1 MWEKNMYYI
10 GNDSIFFK
18 NICKLPEHATKT
30 HWSNWFRPFCQ
41 YTHEMDLLYEKDKPT
56 AILLIKGMFTKYWTR
71 RRIRS
76 LLDPTTLP
84 DTPDRSP
91 NHSNHLVRDSASL
104 DNSNYYEE
112 SDSLGRD
119 SDNFYV
125 FDITNTELNEVHIH
139 QKCQNVLQLV
149 RNREIYGNSKIRKY
163 VTYSS

>member
-10 GNDSIFFK
+10 SNDSIFFH
-18 NICKLPEHATKT
+18 NICKIPEQATKT
-30 HWSNWFRPFCQ
+30 HWTNWFRPFCQ
-41 YTHEMDLLYEKDKPT
+41 YTHEIDLLYENDKPT
-56 AILLIKGMFTKYWTR
+56 ALLLIKGMFTKYWTR

-76 LLDPTTLP
+76 LLDPRNP
-84 DTPDRSP
+84 DV
-91 NHSNHLVRDSASL
+91 HSNHLERDSASL
-104 DNSNYYEE
+104 DNSNYRE

-119 SDNFYV
+119 SDNFYA